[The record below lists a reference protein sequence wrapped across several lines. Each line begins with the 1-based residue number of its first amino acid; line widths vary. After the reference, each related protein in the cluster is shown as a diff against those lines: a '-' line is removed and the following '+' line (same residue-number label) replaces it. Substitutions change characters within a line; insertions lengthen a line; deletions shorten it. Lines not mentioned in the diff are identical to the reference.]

1 MTLYDHF
8 RKEERPFIDHVL
20 DWKSQVET
28 RYQPKLTDFL
38 DPRQQE
44 IIRLIIGNNEDIH
57 VTFFGGYKEAERSRA
72 FLYPSYIEPSEDN
85 FDIACFELRY
95 ATKFAQIEHPKLL
108 GSLLNLGLIRDKFGD
123 LLVTEGRAQF
133 IVTNEVADYIK
144 LNLTHVGKSAVQA
157 ELIKSN
163 ELLHINPVWKENT
176 GTVTSMRLDA
186 VLSEVY
192 RMSRTKAAEYIEHQL
207 VKVNWKVI
215 EKSTFELKTGDILS
229 VRGKGR
235 CKIIQIEGFTK
246 KDKIRIR
253 YGKLG

>member
-20 DWKSQVET
+20 DWKEQVEM
-28 RYQPKLTDFL
+28 RYQPKLTEFL

-44 IIRLIIGNNEDIH
+44 MIRLVIGNNEDVNI
-57 VTFFGGYKEAERSRA
+57 TFFGGYKEAERARA

-95 ATKFAQIEHPKLL
+95 ATKFVQIEHPKLL
-108 GSLLNLGLIRDKFGD
+108 GSLLHLGLIRDKFGD
-123 LLVTEGRAQF
+123 LLVADGRAQF
-133 IVTNEVADYIK
+133 IVTKEVSDYIK
-144 LNLTHVGKSAVQA
+144 LNLTHVGKSPVQA
-157 ELIKSN
+157 EIIKPN
-163 ELLHINPVWKENT
+163 ELLHISLDWKETT
-176 GTVTSMRLDA
+176 GTVSSMRLDT

-192 RMSRTKAAEYIEHQL
+192 RMSRTKATEYIDHLL

-215 EKSTFELKTGDILS
+215 EKNTFELKTGDILS

-253 YGKLG
+253 YGKLD